1 MVNAHLGCGFHSS
14 PQATNHLCQGLNSTP
29 LYWGCDKLIPP
40 LINRESLF
48 HGYIKHPYG
57 LGLMSGNLILGNV
70 MGVDRPN
77 PTIFFLNVFPDED
90 HLLW

>member
-1 MVNAHLGCGFHSS
+1 MVFTRKQGGFHGRTVSFREGKMVNAHLGCGFHSS

-57 LGLMSGNLILGNV
+57 LGLMSGN
-70 MGVDRPN
+70 P
-77 PTIFFLNVFPDED
+77 
-90 HLLW
+90 LLY